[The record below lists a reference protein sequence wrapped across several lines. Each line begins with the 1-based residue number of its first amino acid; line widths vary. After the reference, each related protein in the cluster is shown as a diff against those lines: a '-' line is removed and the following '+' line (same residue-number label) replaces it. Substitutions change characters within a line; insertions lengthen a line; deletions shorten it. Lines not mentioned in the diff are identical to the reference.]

1 MSNLFTSS
9 IGRKLIMSI
18 TGVFLILFLLFH
30 MSMNIVAIFSGE
42 AYNMI
47 CEFLGANWYAVAAT
61 LILAGGFVIHII
73 YAIVLTLLNRKARGD
88 QRYAVDSNL
97 AGVTWASRNMLVLGF
112 VVLGGLALHVYNFWY
127 KMMFVELMGEHV
139 NSLGLAPTDGAAL
152 IEGLFSQPIF
162 CIIYLVWFAALWFHL
177 THGFWSMFQTVGWDN
192 SVWLP
197 RLKCISNIFAT
208 IIFLGFAVVV
218 VVAYIKS
225 LGLCALC
232 A

>member
-1 MSNLFTSS
+1 MSNLLTSS

-30 MSMNIVAIFSGE
+30 MSMNIVAIFSAEG
-42 AYNMI
+42 YNMI

-61 LILAGGFVIHII
+61 LILAGGFVLHIV
-73 YAIVLTLLNRKARGD
+73 YATVLTLLNRKARGS
-88 QRYAVDSNL
+88 QRYAVDGNL
-97 AGVTWASRNMLVLGF
+97 KEVSWSSKNMFVLGL
-112 VVLGGLALHVYNFWY
+112 VVIGGLALHIYNFWY

-139 NSLGLAPTDGAAL
+139 NSLGLSPSDGAGL
-152 IEGLFSQPIF
+152 IQLLFSDPLY
-162 CIIYLVWFAALWFHL
+162 CVIYIAWFAALWFHL

-208 IIFLGFAVVV
+208 IIFLGFSAVVV
-218 VVAYIKS
+218 VAFIKS
-225 LGLCALC
+225 IGCGALC
-232 A
+232 V